1 MDTLKAANV
10 GTGTYAWFN
19 NGVKVGTGRLL
30 KATKVGNYR
39 CVYTDNGCN
48 SDSSSILMLK
58 SVGGKMLDVN
68 QMFVIYPNPAKD
80 ILNVTVSEPGDLMLY
95 DLKGRLVREWNIT
108 EKGIHKLLLNEIPSG
123 QMFVHYRT
131 VSGLKYNGLPIL
143 IQ

>member
-1 MDTLKAANV
+1 
-10 GTGTYAWFN
+10 
-19 NGVKVGTGRLL
+19 
-30 KATKVGNYR
+30 
-39 CVYTDNGCN
+39 
-48 SDSSSILMLK
+48 MLK

-95 DLKGRLVREWNIT
+95 DLKGCLVREWNIT
-108 EKGIHKLLLNEIPSG
+108 EKGIHKLLLDEIPSG

-131 VSGLKYNGLPIL
+131 VSGLKYNGLPIF